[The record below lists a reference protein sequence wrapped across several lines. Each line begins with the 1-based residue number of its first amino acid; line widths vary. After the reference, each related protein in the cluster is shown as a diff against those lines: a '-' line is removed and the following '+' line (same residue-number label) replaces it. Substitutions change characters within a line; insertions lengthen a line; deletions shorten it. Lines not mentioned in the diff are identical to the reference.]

1 MKNPTITALY
11 ERLSRDDELQG
22 ESNSIT
28 NQKRLLEEYARNHN
42 LTNTVHFTDDG
53 ISGTRF
59 DRPGFLAM
67 MADVE
72 AGKIHTI
79 CVKDMSRIGRDY
91 LRVGEVM
98 ESLRKKGVR
107 LIAVNDGVDSFNGD
121 DDFTPFR
128 NIMNEYYARDT
139 SKKIRS
145 TFAAKGRSGKH
156 VASTTPYGYL
166 KDPLD
171 HNQWIIDEEAAQ
183 VVRRIYQ
190 LTIDGYGPY
199 QISQILTND
208 KVEIPAVHMAKH
220 GAGLWQGRIDEIK
233 DPYAWG
239 SSTVVGILSKREYLG
254 ETVNFKTRKHF
265 KDKKSHYVSMDQWTV
280 FEGTQEPIIDQETF
294 DTVQR
299 IRTQVKR
306 YPNGWGPA
314 HPLTGLLICSG
325 CGKRLYEHRNYNG
338 SKKSMFSCGE
348 YGKYPIGTKCPSA
361 HRIYGDTV
369 MKLLSEMLRACAE
382 YVHIDREQFMQKI
395 QQEEEALYSEE
406 QARFAERI
414 RVAQVRANELEKLIC
429 RIYEDHILDKI
440 PDERYEALDSQ
451 YSQELKRMKE
461 EITACEA
468 AMTEH
473 AKKRGAAGKFA
484 DLFDNYQTFDH
495 LTSAIVH
502 QFVDKIVVHE
512 REVKGSQT
520 SPQQID
526 IYFNFIGNF
535 VPPNFGDAPLTPE
548 QKEEQKL
555 LAERREKFKQIYQK
569 RKANGSQQVYEERYK
584 EKHKAQAAAKKE
596 ECRTEAIAS
605 GIYTHVQPILQPQ
618 KGVAAV

>member
-1 MKNPTITALY
+1 
-11 ERLSRDDELQG
+11 
-22 ESNSIT
+22 
-28 NQKRLLEEYARNHN
+28 
-42 LTNTVHFTDDG
+42 
-53 ISGTRF
+53 
-59 DRPGFLAM
+59 
-67 MADVE
+67 
-72 AGKIHTI
+72 
-79 CVKDMSRIGRDY
+79 
-91 LRVGEVM
+91 
-98 ESLRKKGVR
+98 
-107 LIAVNDGVDSFNGD
+107 
-121 DDFTPFR
+121 
-128 NIMNEYYARDT
+128 
-139 SKKIRS
+139 
-145 TFAAKGRSGKH
+145 
-156 VASTTPYGYL
+156 
-166 KDPLD
+166 
-171 HNQWIIDEEAAQ
+171 
-183 VVRRIYQ
+183 
-190 LTIDGYGPY
+190 
-199 QISQILTND
+199 
-208 KVEIPAVHMAKH
+208 
-220 GAGLWQGRIDEIK
+220 
-233 DPYAWG
+233 
-239 SSTVVGILSKREYLG
+239 
-254 ETVNFKTRKHF
+254 
-265 KDKKSHYVSMDQWTV
+265 
-280 FEGTQEPIIDQETF
+280 
-294 DTVQR
+294 
-299 IRTQVKR
+299 
-306 YPNGWGPA
+306 
-314 HPLTGLLICSG
+314 
-325 CGKRLYEHRNYNG
+325 
-338 SKKSMFSCGE
+338 MFSCGE

-461 EITACEA
+461 EITACEG
-468 AMTEH
+468 AMAEH
-473 AKKRGAAGKFA
+473 AKKRGAVGKFA

-535 VPPNFGDAPLTPE
+535 APPNFGDAPLTPE

-584 EKHKAQAAAKKE
+584 EKHKVQVAAKKE

-618 KGVAAV
+618 KGVVAVSV